1 MQTISADLYESATLD
16 GASTWRQFW
25 SITLPML
32 KDLIVTIVLLR
43 GLWMFNKFDLIWLL
57 TGGGPLENTEILPV
71 YIYLNTFKMFNVGYG
86 SALAVISLVVMG
98 LAMAVYLKIFS
109 EKKAKRKYKAASSR

>member
-1 MQTISADLYESATLD
+1 
-16 GASTWRQFW
+16 
-25 SITLPML
+25 ML